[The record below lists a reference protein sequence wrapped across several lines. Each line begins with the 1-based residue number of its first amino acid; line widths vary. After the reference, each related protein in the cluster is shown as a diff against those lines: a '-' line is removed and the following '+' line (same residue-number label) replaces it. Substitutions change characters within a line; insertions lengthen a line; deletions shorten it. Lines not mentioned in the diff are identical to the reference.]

1 MGHSPKHFDEI
12 ASLFS
17 ASCPFGKL
25 SVRENVRS
33 AKCPF
38 GKTSVRQNV
47 CRQNVR
53 SAKCLSA
60 KCLSAKCL
68 SANCPGTTKTII
80 DRYPDFGDVLKT
92 LSKRAI
98 LVPIAGAGQ
107 GCIHLLVVRKNQN
120 ASHSVRYKK
129 NCKITMVHVSAM
141 GLLSSSVSAGTKGGY
156 QVNGIKASQM

>member
-1 MGHSPKHFDEI
+1 MRHSPKHFDEI

-25 SVRENVRS
+25 SVRHNVRS

-47 CRQNVR
+47 RRQKVR

-68 SANCPGTTKTII
+68 SAKCPGTGNTAKA
-80 DRYPDFGDVLKT
+80 LLAT
-92 LSKRAI
+92 LS
-98 LVPIAGAGQ
+98 
-107 GCIHLLVVRKNQN
+107 
-120 ASHSVRYKK
+120 
-129 NCKITMVHVSAM
+129 
-141 GLLSSSVSAGTKGGY
+141 LLSV
-156 QVNGIKASQM
+156 II